1 MAARTISPRPLPARK
16 SALLTGRMS
25 PLNPKHAV
33 LVVEDEKAIS
43 DLVKFHLEQQGYEP
57 VVASEG
63 RRALDLVARQTPS
76 LVLLDLGL
84 PDTDGLDVLKAI
96 RTNEKTARL
105 PVVLL
110 TARAEEADRVLGLEI
125 GADDYVVK
133 PFSPRELMLRVGKL
147 ISSRYEAK
155 AETVRTVF
163 GCLEIDEDRFR
174 VTVEGRGI
182 DVSATEMRLLSELLR
197 CRGRVLSRNQLL
209 QNAWGYMP
217 NVTERTVD
225 THVKRLRQKLG
236 PAADYLETVRGVG
249 YRWLEAP
256 PEA

>member
-1 MAARTISPRPLPARK
+1 MDVLSPLPA
-16 SALLTGRMS
+16 
-25 PLNPKHAV
+25 AV
-33 LVVEDEKAIS
+33 VVVEDEKAIS
-43 DLVKFHLEQQGYEP
+43 DLVRFHLEQQGYEAI
-57 VVASEG
+57 VASEG
-63 RRALDLVARQTPS
+63 RRAIELITSRIPS
-76 LVLLDLGL
+76 LVILDLML
-84 PDTDGLDVLKAI
+84 PDMDGLDILKI
-96 RTNEKTARL
+96 LRQDERTARL
-105 PVVLL
+105 PVILL

-147 ISSRYEAK
+147 IAREESVESK
-155 AETVRTVF
+155 VPTVF

-174 VTVEGRGI
+174 VTVEGKLVEI
-182 DVSATEMRLLSELLR
+182 SATEMRLLTELIR

-236 PAADYLETVRGVG
+236 AASDYLETVRGVG
-249 YRWLEAP
+249 YRWIDAP
-256 PEA
+256 PELSNYEL